1 MTNNRLGQQ
10 LSSSITTSNSSNPPQ
25 NSTNTHQVS
34 SQQQSVMATLSLRRS
49 ASVEYTK
56 PPRKSLLIIS

>member
-1 MTNNRLGQQ
+1 
-10 LSSSITTSNSSNPPQ
+10 
-25 NSTNTHQVS
+25 
-34 SQQQSVMATLSLRRS
+34 MAALSLRRS